1 MSQENVGLILAW
13 ASSFVADVDL
23 AQLFR
28 DDDLWTAT
36 ADGMIDRLHP
46 NFESVRPDLPGG
58 KTYTGVDGLRS
69 AWLDW
74 LAPWASYRIEIE
86 EAIDCGDRVLLLVNN
101 FGRLEGSS
109 EDVTNATAGIYTFRD
124 GKLAR
129 WEIYSDRADALK
141 AVGLEE

>member
-46 NFESVRPDLPGG
+46 NFECVRPDLPGG
-58 KTYTGVDGLRS
+58 KTYAGVDGLRS

-109 EDVTNATAGIYTFRD
+109 EEVTNATAGIYTFRD

>member
-1 MSQENVGLILAW
+1 MGLILAW

-58 KTYTGVDGLRS
+58 KTYAGVDGLRS

-109 EDVTNATAGIYTFRD
+109 EEVTNATAGIYTFRD

-141 AVGLEE
+141 VVGLEE